1 MWKSHARQQCTHH
14 CEKETKQR
22 KGRTHKE
29 SLCTKQT
36 DTQMALQNR
45 GGSWANQK
53 LLNFVSLTSAKELF
67 TEK

>member
-1 MWKSHARQQCTHH
+1 
-14 CEKETKQR
+14 
-22 KGRTHKE
+22 
-29 SLCTKQT
+29 
-36 DTQMALQNR
+36 MALQNR